1 MDASTSVP
9 QPVPLTSDKIDG
21 EAAAGTPFPHP
32 LAPAA
37 EILLAAAADLS
48 SALIRCGVAD
58 YLNYEATGLYEA
70 GSAAIQSPNPYTRRV
85 GLLNLLQA
93 LVDQPEAVSAAIDEL
108 HEALAKVQ
116 LLPVPTPAAVPPT
129 VAWPEFAATANALL
143 DDKDRSAPTRLD
155 TVVVSPRVAGEAG
168 ALSRPPVTLWIE
180 AELYVGASRDRL
192 HRALSI
198 SHDHEQ
204 RVWLRTID
212 DELWL
217 LAASEIAPRPA
228 A

>member
-1 MDASTSVP
+1 MDASPSVP
-9 QPVPLTSDKIDG
+9 QRAPDQIDG
-21 EAAAGTPFPHP
+21 DAVTSAPLPHP

-37 EILLAAAADLS
+37 EILLTAAANLC
-48 SALIRCGVAD
+48 SALMLGDITDC
-58 YLNYEATGLYEA
+58 LNYEATGLYEA
-70 GSAAIQSPNPYTRRV
+70 GSAALLSPNPYTRRV

-93 LVDQPEAVSAAIDEL
+93 FVDQPEAVSAAIEEL
-108 HEALAKVQ
+108 QEALAKVS
-116 LLPVPTPAAVPPT
+116 LMPASLPATDASP
-129 VAWPEFAATANALL
+129 AWPEFAATVNALL
-143 DDKDRSAPTRLD
+143 DAAERGTPDLLAV
-155 TVVVSPRVAGEAG
+155 VVVSPRVAGHAA

-180 AELYVGASRDRL
+180 SELYVGSSRDKL

-198 SHDHEQ
+198 TQDREQ